1 MSRNWEICPRCGG
14 DHVTVF
20 VVDEREVDA
29 TVDLMVSVARED
41 ARRSVLPAVSLRI
54 ELIDLECLDCDHRW
68 RG

>member
-1 MSRNWEICPRCGG
+1 MRWESCPRCGG

-20 VVDEREVDA
+20 VVDERELDA
-29 TVDLMVSVARED
+29 SLNLMVSVARED
-41 ARRSVLPAVSLRI
+41 NRRSVLPGVSLRT